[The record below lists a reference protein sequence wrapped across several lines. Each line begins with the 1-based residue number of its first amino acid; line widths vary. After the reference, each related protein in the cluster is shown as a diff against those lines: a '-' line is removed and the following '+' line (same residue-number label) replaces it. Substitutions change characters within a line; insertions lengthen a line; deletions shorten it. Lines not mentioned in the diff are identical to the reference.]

1 MCHAGHVTGL
11 PGLRRDALPRPESTV
26 TVRSAL
32 TDRAAAATACHRR
45 RRARAQSIARRQLRE
60 RISGIDF
67 EFFFLLFRSK
77 RATDAG
83 TVPVLMLR
91 ATESA

>member
-1 MCHAGHVTGL
+1 VEEEIFWVQRG
-11 PGLRRDALPRPESTV
+11 PESTV

-67 EFFFLLFRSK
+67 DFFFLFRSK